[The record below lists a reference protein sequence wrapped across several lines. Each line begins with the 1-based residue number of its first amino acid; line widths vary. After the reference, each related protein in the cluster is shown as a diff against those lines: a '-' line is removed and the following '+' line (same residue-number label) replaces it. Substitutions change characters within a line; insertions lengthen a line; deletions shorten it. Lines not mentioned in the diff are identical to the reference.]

1 MHTRRCIDQPDRVL
15 VLGCLFTRYGIKA
28 TEELI
33 RRNALRRAK
42 VNVKA
47 QFIHALDNTTE
58 VMTEDFT
65 EYLVDLRRAGLTS

>member
-15 VLGCLFTRYGIKA
+15 VPGCLFTRYGIKA

-42 VNVKA
+42 VNVNA
-47 QFIHALDNTTE
+47 RFIHALDNTTE
-58 VMTEDFT
+58 VMTEDFI